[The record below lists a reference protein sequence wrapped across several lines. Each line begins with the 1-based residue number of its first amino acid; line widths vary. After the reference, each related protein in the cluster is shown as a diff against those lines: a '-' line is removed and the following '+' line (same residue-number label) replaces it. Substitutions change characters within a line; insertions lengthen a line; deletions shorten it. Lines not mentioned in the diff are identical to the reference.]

1 MRHLL
6 LGLFALASCGAPPP
20 PPPPAPEAGDTGPV
34 VFEEDPLAQLEE
46 PEGTMDPVEGAP
58 ADPDAGANTLYF
70 PEDPLADPSAEIIG
84 AGSQVT
90 EEQMF
95 ERRPDRI
102 LVELDA
108 PPNLPTPDEDF
119 IRRSS
124 EMALARLKARA
135 FAEELGRTAVVSVD
149 EGPHTFGTILPVRF
163 RVQNPYGDTV
173 ELLPSAEGLVLE
185 LEWTVE
191 RWLPIAG
198 HDRVTRHRFFRVAQ
212 RLALEGGESFEE
224 FADLPLALEGD
235 PGSLWV
241 VRIDARI
248 RCAGA
253 LLGEEVLPVPAIEFQ
268 ASQVLALPPGWERF
282 APDPLRE
289 LERLIAAP
297 EEEVDRNLL
306 VCAALLRGDERYRAV
321 DLMLDGLEAAPH
333 DRRRLTMTQVLQWM
347 TGLPLGS
354 LPEDWLRWRE
364 RRRMA
369 AADEQP

>member
-6 LGLFALASCGAPPP
+6 LTLLALASCGAPPP
-20 PPPPAPEAGDTGPV
+20 PAPTPERGETGPV
-34 VFEEDPLAQLEE
+34 DFQEDPLGEFEE
-46 PEGTMDPVEGAP
+46 PEGEPISPEGVPTAP
-58 ADPDAGANTLYF
+58 NAGANTLYF
-70 PEDPLADPSAEIIG
+70 PEDPLADPSAELVG
-84 AGSQVT
+84 ADSQLT
-90 EEQMF
+90 EERLF
-95 ERRPDRI
+95 ERRTDRI
-102 LVELDA
+102 LVELEA

-173 ELLPSAEGLVLE
+173 ELLPSVEGLVLE
-185 LEWTVE
+185 LDWTVE

-212 RLALEGGESFEE
+212 RLALGGGESFEE

-253 LLGEEVLPVPAIEFQ
+253 LLGEEVLPVHAIEFQ

-282 APDPLRE
+282 ASEPLRE
-289 LERLIAAP
+289 LGRLIAAP

-321 DLMLDGLEAAPH
+321 SLMLDGLEAAPH

-347 TGLPLGS
+347 TGIPLGS
-354 LPEDWLRWRE
+354 LPEDWLLWRE
-364 RRRMA
+364 RRRMT
-369 AADEQP
+369 AADE